1 VELKDVSASL
11 QARISQPVTLEGERQ
26 KVRHPPETPIWTL
39 IPHVDFAFI
48 Y

>member
-1 VELKDVSASL
+1 VELRDVSASL
-11 QARISQPVTLEGERQ
+11 QARISQSVTLKGERQ
-26 KVRHPPETPIWTL
+26 KVRLPPETPVWTL

>member
-1 VELKDVSASL
+1 VELRDASASL
-11 QARISQPVTLEGERQ
+11 QARISQPVTLEEERQ
-26 KVRHPPETPIWTL
+26 KVRHPPETLMWTF